1 LNALRARRCAS
12 ADTTGS
18 SGQKRDG
25 AWAVSS
31 IPSCPQVLLRFDL
44 ADEAEELSI
53 AMDAKGE
60 ERLNM
65 NRTRINNTR
74 DGLKA
79 RSGLVRI
86 GYMDN

>member
-1 LNALRARRCAS
+1 
-12 ADTTGS
+12 
-18 SGQKRDG
+18 
-25 AWAVSS
+25 
-31 IPSCPQVLLRFDL
+31 
-44 ADEAEELSI
+44 
-53 AMDAKGE
+53 MDAKGE